1 MVVTGSGLAGRGW
14 LATVRG
20 MSFQEVLA
28 VLPKLTPE
36 QRDLL
41 RVRLA
46 ELAGEEWMDA
56 DDLSP
61 EDMALIEERIAEHQ
75 RNPEAAISWAVMEAK
90 LKARY
95 GL

>member
-1 MVVTGSGLAGRGW
+1 
-14 LATVRG
+14 
-20 MSFQEVLA
+20 MSFNELMQE
-28 VLPKLTPE
+28 LPKLSAE

-46 ELAGEEWMDA
+46 ELACEEWMD
-56 DDLSP
+56 DGELSA
-61 EDMALIEERIAEHQ
+61 EEKRLIEERLAEHE
-75 RNPEAAISWAVMEAK
+75 RNPEAAIPWEVMEAK

>member
-1 MVVTGSGLAGRGW
+1 
-14 LATVRG
+14 
-20 MSFQEVLA
+20 MSFQELLA
-28 VLPKLTPE
+28 ELPSLTVE

-46 ELAGEEWMDA
+46 ELAGENWMD
-56 DDLSP
+56 DDELSP
-61 EDMALIEERIAEHQ
+61 AEMALIEERIAEHE
-75 RNPEAAISWAVMEAK
+75 RNPAAAISWEVMEAK